1 MPHFSLEKN
10 FFFRNST
17 IKMVKLLH
25 LGNKKMNL
33 FCIALGFP

>member
-17 IKMVKLLH
+17 IKMVKLFH
-25 LGNKKMNL
+25 LDNKNK
-33 FCIALGFP
+33 